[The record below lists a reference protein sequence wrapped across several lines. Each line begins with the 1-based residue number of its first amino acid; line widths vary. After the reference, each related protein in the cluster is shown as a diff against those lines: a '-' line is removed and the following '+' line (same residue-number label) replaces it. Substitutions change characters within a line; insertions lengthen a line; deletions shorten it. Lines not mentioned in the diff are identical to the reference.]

1 MLGLFPNKLAWLLK
15 RIEGHLDI
23 SEWILYEPESFPRP
37 LHSFARAKGPPCRAI
52 GCFSSI

>member
-23 SEWILYEPESFPRP
+23 SEWILYEP
-37 LHSFARAKGPPCRAI
+37 
-52 GCFSSI
+52 